1 MSVLVLVVDDGPV
14 EKSGYGTFRTCRAV
28 QLESVMRIKADIADA
43 YPGKPVNLPLCGS
56 DGLLRAI
63 TLR

>member
-1 MSVLVLVVDDGPV
+1 MLQRMG
-14 EKSGYGTFRTCRAV
+14 SGFGTFRTCRAV

-43 YPGKPVNLPLCGS
+43 YPGKLANLPLCGS
-56 DGLLRAI
+56 DGLLRAM